1 MNNQQPLRTKCSL
14 LVGILSFAGV
24 STLLAVVDQTSKLWI
39 RTNLTLGQSTPDS
52 CFARLVYGQN
62 DGAIFGLFP
71 DNNSAFTAVAIV
83 IIVCMLGA
91 FTFSAFRYP
100 NLFRY
105 PYAIFFGMLFGGAVG
120 NLIDRVRLGYVTDFI
135 SVGFWPSFNLADCGI
150 VCGAILLSYF
160 LFFPRR
166 NNLSNARS
174 I

>member
-1 MNNQQPLRTKCSL
+1 MNNQQPLQTKRSL

-24 STLLAVVDQTSKLWI
+24 STLLAAADQASKLWI
-39 RTNLTLGQSTPDS
+39 RTNLTLGQSMPDS
-52 CFARLVYGQN
+52 GFARLVHWQN
-62 DGAIFGLFP
+62 DGAVFGLFP
-71 DNNSAFTAVAIV
+71 NNNYAFTAVAIV

-120 NLIDRVRLGYVTDFI
+120 NLIDRVRLGHVTDFI
-135 SVGFWPSFNLADCGI
+135 SIGFWPSFNLADCGV

-160 LFFPRR
+160 LLFPIR
-166 NNLSNARS
+166 NNISNARS
-174 I
+174 V